1 MLIIRKILIF
11 HLFETFK
18 IYNTFVYSKD
28 KEHKE
33 EVKNEV
39 QQESESE
46 NDNEDKKVEEEENDY
61 EENGKTGLIDNYE
74 N

>member
-1 MLIIRKILIF
+1 MRKILIF

-18 IYNTFVYSKD
+18 IYNTFVHRKD

-46 NDNEDKKVEEEENDY
+46 NENEDEKVEEEENDY
-61 EENGKTGLIDNYE
+61 EENGKTGSIDNYE

>member
-11 HLFETFK
+11 HLFK
-18 IYNTFVYSKD
+18 IYNTFVHRKD
-28 KEHKE
+28 K

-46 NDNEDKKVEEEENDY
+46 NKNEDEKVEEEENDY